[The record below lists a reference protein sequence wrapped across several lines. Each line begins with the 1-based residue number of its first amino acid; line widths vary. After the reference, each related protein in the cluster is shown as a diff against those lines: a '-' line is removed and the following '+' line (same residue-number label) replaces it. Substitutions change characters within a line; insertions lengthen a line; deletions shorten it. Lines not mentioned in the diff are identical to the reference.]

1 MYQNIGDLFESNQDP
16 ENLDSQKSEIHSLKR
31 DPTKTNSRNA
41 LVSFASEL
49 PENMNVDALRSG
61 QIYMETNHVATETTT
76 NSNSG
81 LENLSVDQLVQI
93 SKVLKSEIAAEVKE
107 LKELD
112 TKERQPSHVTQ
123 QQLYKMSGLTAN

>member
-1 MYQNIGDLFESNQDP
+1 MTANIDATGLYQNIGDLFEGNQDP

-61 QIYMETNHVATETTT
+61 
-76 NSNSG
+76 
-81 LENLSVDQLVQI
+81 
-93 SKVLKSEIAAEVKE
+93 
-107 LKELD
+107 
-112 TKERQPSHVTQ
+112 
-123 QQLYKMSGLTAN
+123 